1 MAAES
6 FVKKNRVSDDD
17 KVAADD
23 AATFA
28 EKREK
33 GLPPFFLRR
42 ADRDGQRGKEGRK
55 QHYTPNS
62 TRVRVRRAM
71 PDPEPELRGSSG
83 IGGDTPGGKKGRRA
97 SKQALSRWPPRP
109 TGRQQ
114 AGRSLHSH
122 REEKAVPIRQGCMKG
137 GRPPA
142 APLSLQFWRK
152 GQQRQRGQRGSTIMR
167 N

>member
-42 ADRDGQRGKEGRK
+42 ADKDGADGQGGK
-55 QHYTPNS
+55 
-62 TRVRVRRAM
+62 V
-71 PDPEPELRGSSG
+71 GSSA
-83 IGGDTPGGKKGRRA
+83 TPLTPRA
-97 SKQALSRWPPRP
+97 L
-109 TGRQQ
+109 G
-114 AGRSLHSH
+114 
-122 REEKAVPIRQGCMKG
+122 
-137 GRPPA
+137 
-142 APLSLQFWRK
+142 
-152 GQQRQRGQRGSTIMR
+152 
-167 N
+167 